1 MTDVFSKEKRSF
13 IMSRVSGKDT
23 GPEMVVRRMLHMM
36 GFRYRLHAKDLP
48 GKPDVVLPRHR
59 KVVFVHGCFWHGH
72 RNCKRS
78 KRPSSNEKFWNEK
91 IEKNIKRDET
101 AKRKLKKVGWD
112 VLVVW
117 ECQTKNKENL
127 KEILLKLLNG
137 GRENE

>member
-1 MTDVFSKEKRSF
+1 
-13 IMSRVSGKDT
+13 MSRVSGKDT